1 MKEGQFAVFV
11 SYGLGLRSE
20 ERKGFNSYDD
30 AVNYAYQRANE
41 IMLSGKR
48 LFKDKDLHL
57 WTDKDLNKII
67 RVYNCNF
74 DLV

>member
-11 SYGLGLRSE
+11 SYGLGLRNE
-20 ERKGFNSYDD
+20 ERKGFNSYED
-30 AVNYAYQRANE
+30 AINYAYQRAND
-41 IMLSGKR
+41 IMLSGRR
-48 LFKDKDLHL
+48 LIKNNDLHL

-67 RVYNCNF
+67 RVYNHNF